1 MSARGSTIDGIQIAR
16 GNIAALG
23 KPAEGIVIQCYDDQ
37 IPPFAEAA
45 MLRLYGNLFSSLAH
59 LRVYGRMQNI
69 STYAVFDDG
78 ALVTV
83 WLFRREKNH
92 VQVVNEGML
101 LGDHEVSRFAR
112 HILATYPEV
121 DIITFHAVQA
131 MTQRL
136 PLPHQHFNCLED
148 MVITLPPSADEYLA
162 SMGKATRSYI
172 HRYMNKLKR
181 DFPTFRFRVYET
193 KNIDPAHIRAIID
206 FNRVRMADKGKVAVN
221 DDERII
227 QLAKECGMV
236 CVMTI
241 DGRVCAGTINYRA
254 GDNFFL
260 EVIGHNPEFNNYR
273 LGTLCCFLTACECIA
288 RSGHEYHLLWG
299 QDEYKM
305 HLKAT
310 QRNLDDLVLYRSRL
324 RMFGHPETLVRNV
337 AARCLRRAR
346 LWSRNLQRRGGF
358 GSGIAAAL
366 VRRVRNMFPAH
377 S

>member
-1 MSARGSTIDGIQIAR
+1 MSARGSTIAAIQAAR
-16 GNIAALG
+16 DDIAALAR
-23 KPAEGIVIQCYDDQ
+23 PAQGIFIQCYDDH

-59 LRVYGRMQNI
+59 LRVYGRMNNI

-78 ALVTV
+78 MPVAV

-92 VQVVNEGML
+92 VQVLNEGMPL
-101 LGDHEVSRFAR
+101 DDHEVSRFSR
-112 HILATYPEV
+112 HILTTYPEV

-136 PLPHQHFNCLED
+136 PLPHQRFNCLED
-148 MVITLPPSADEYLA
+148 MVIALPPSADAYLA

-172 HRYMNKLKR
+172 HRYMNKLRR
-181 DFPTFRFRVYET
+181 DFPTFRFHVYET
-193 KNIDPAHIRAIID
+193 KHIDPEHVRAIVD

-221 DDERII
+221 DDERILR
-227 QLAKECGMV
+227 LARECGMV

-241 DGRVCAGTINYRA
+241 DNRVCAGTANYRT

-260 EVIGHNPEFNNYR
+260 EVIGHDPAFNNYR

-288 RSGHEYHLLWG
+288 RGGHEYHLLWG

-305 HLKAT
+305 RLKAT

-324 RMFGHPETLVRNV
+324 RMFGHPDTLLRNA
-337 AARCLRRAR
+337 AARCLRRSR
-346 LWSRNLQRRGGF
+346 LWLRKLQRRGGF
-358 GSGIAAAL
+358 ASAIAAAL
-366 VRRVRNMFPAH
+366 VRRARSLFPAH